1 MRCKVDVG
9 IISQQ
14 NELQLKIMK

>member
-9 IISQQ
+9 INSQR